1 MGVTPHGR
9 LTGAGTAKL
18 RLSRGFPRCLAH
30 DVIPY
35 GMVDLS
41 TKEFIW
47 GHAARQVDAKSP
59 GAGRA
64 KLRLSRGLKRY
75 PAHDVIPYGMVDLST
90 KEFSWGSR
98 RRAN

>member
-1 MGVTPHGR
+1 VASTPG
-9 LTGAGTAKL
+9 
-18 RLSRGFPRCLAH
+18 LAY

-35 GMVDLS
+35 GLVDQS
-41 TKEFIW
+41 QQKFIL
-47 GHAARQVDAKSP
+47 GCAVRRVDAKSP

-98 RRAN
+98 RRAS